1 MVIKTYYNIQYYIV
15 NILEMLNN
23 HSPTKQLLI
32 MIVYPSQAT
41 TIFEDPMFP
50 FISHDFYVSE
60 KGQ

>member
-1 MVIKTYYNIQYYIV
+1 
-15 NILEMLNN
+15 MLNN
-23 HSPTKQLLI
+23 HSSTKQLLI
-32 MIVYPSQAT
+32 MIYIQSHAT

>member
-1 MVIKTYYNIQYYIV
+1 MVIKTYYNILYSKHTWNVDQSFTHETI
-15 NILEMLNN
+15 INN
-23 HSPTKQLLI
+23 DI
-32 MIVYPSQAT
+32 YPSQAT